1 MSAIS
6 PARVLAEVSAA
17 VPEACR
23 ENIVVIGSLAAGYHF
38 YRTDPTKAVRT
49 KDVDCVLVPFQA
61 AVGAGQNIARQLLDA
76 GWTRRMQGDH
86 QEPGTADT
94 PTDELPAVRLYPP
107 RSDPDSEEGWF
118 VELLTVPES
127 TEDKGLQWTRLPL
140 AEGHFGLPTFRFISI
155 TAFDAL
161 PAGNLGIRYARPEM
175 MALANLLEH
184 PEIRPDRM
192 SGMFAGRAIKRSNK
206 DLGRVLAIATLAN
219 LDDYRPWATSW
230 KNTLETCFPNDWRA
244 LALRVGNGLRDLLA
258 SPSDLEEAQHTCLNG
273 LLASQPPTLD
283 ALRAAGDRMLGDA
296 IETLEDFAQQ

>member
-23 ENIVVIGSLAAGYHF
+23 ENIVVIGSLAAGYHYF
-38 YRTDPTKAVRT
+38 RTDSAKAVRT
-49 KDVDCVLVPFQA
+49 KDVDCVLEPFHA

-76 GWTRRMQGDH
+76 GWRRRMQGDH
-86 QEPGTADT
+86 QEPGTANT
-94 PTDELPAVRLYPP
+94 PTAELPAVRLYPP
-107 RSDPDSEEGWF
+107 HSDPDSEEGWF
-118 VELLTVPES
+118 IELLTVPES
-127 TEDKGLQWTRLPL
+127 TADKGRQWTRLPL

-161 PAGNLGIRYARPEM
+161 PAEDLGIRYARPEM

-184 PEIRPDRM
+184 PKIGPERM

-206 DLGRVLAIATLAN
+206 DLGRVLAIANLAD

-230 KNTLETCFPNDWRA
+230 KNALETCFPNEWRV
-244 LALRVGNGLRDLLA
+244 LAHRVGDGLRELLA
-258 SPSDLEEAQHTCLNG
+258 SPTNFEEAHHTCLNG

-283 ALRAAGDRMLGDA
+283 AIRAAGDRMLGDA
-296 IETLEDFAQQ
+296 VETLEEIAQQ